1 MNDKQQYLRLGL
13 FVTVSLIIAFCIL
26 FILGGRSLFQPSFTV
41 ETYFSNSVAGLEVG
55 APLNFRGVPLGTV
68 TTIAMSASVYENDIP
83 LDKRKGYIVVRAT
96 LSGART
102 EIWNRELEEYVKR
115 GLRVQTQI
123 AGVTGQQNLALDFFD
138 PKTYPPLPYDWT
150 PAYPY
155 VPSAPSGI
163 SEILSNIQT
172 LVASLDKADI
182 QKLAQNLNALIVNVN
197 KKLDE
202 LPVEQLSVE
211 ALAVLKSAHAA
222 IDRVHHVLTQAPV
235 DQTVRNLSSASH
247 RLDDLLGDPALK
259 RTLGNVATVSERLRK
274 IAETGEL
281 DRIVKSLDQTI
292 LRADAMIGENQHDV
306 RGMIQDLRVT
316 ADNLRTLSEIVKR
329 NPSGLLIG
337 GPPQKVQLPKEGK

>member
-41 ETYFSNSVAGLEVG
+41 ETYFSSSVAGLEVG
-55 APLNFRGVPLGTV
+55 APLNFRGVPLGNV
-68 TTIAMSASVYENDIP
+68 TMIAVSNALYENDVP
-83 LDKRKGYIVVRAT
+83 VDKRRRYIVVRAK
-96 LSGART
+96 LSGPRT
-102 EIWNRELEEYVKR
+102 EIWTKELEEYVKR
-115 GLRVQTQI
+115 GLRMQTQI

-138 PKTYPPLPYDWT
+138 PKAYPPLPFEWT

-172 LVASLDKADI
+172 LVNSLDKADL
-182 QKLAQNLNALIVNVN
+182 QKLGQNLNALVVNVN

-202 LPVEQLSVE
+202 VPVGELSAE
-211 ALAVLKSAHAA
+211 ALAVLKSAHAT
-222 IDRVHHVLTQAPV
+222 IDRLDRVLAQAPV
-235 DQTVRNLSSASH
+235 DQTLRNLSSASH

-259 RTLGNVATVSERLRK
+259 RTLGDVATVTGRLRK
-274 IAETGEL
+274 IAESGEL

-292 LRADAMIGENQHDV
+292 LRADAMIGDNQHDV

-337 GPPQKVQLPKEGK
+337 GPPQKVQMPKEGR

>member
-41 ETYFSNSVAGLEVG
+41 ETYFKDSVAGLEVG
-55 APLNFRGVPLGTV
+55 APLNFRGVPLGNV
-68 TTIAMSASVYENDIP
+68 TAIAMSASVYEDDVP

-96 LSGART
+96 LSGPRT
-102 EIWNRELEEYVKR
+102 QIWKRELEQYVKR
-115 GLRVQTQI
+115 GLRMQTQI

-138 PKTYPPLPYDWT
+138 PKVYPPFPYDWT

-172 LVASLDKADI
+172 LVNSLDKADL
-182 QKLAQNLNALIVNVN
+182 QKLGQNLNALVVNLN

-202 LPVEQLSVE
+202 VPVGELSAE
-211 ALAVLKSAHAA
+211 AMALLKGAHAA
-222 IDRVHHVLTQAPV
+222 IDRVDHVLTQTPV
-235 DQTVRNLSSASH
+235 DQTVRNLSSASR

-259 RTLGNVATVSERLRK
+259 RTLGDVATVTERLRK
-274 IAETGEL
+274 MAESGEL

-292 LRADAMIGENQHDV
+292 LRADAMIGDNQHDV

-337 GPPQKVQLPKEGK
+337 GPPQKVQIPKEGK